1 MRDKR
6 LLVLGAGRGQIG
18 LYKAARE
25 MGITTIAVTLPDNNP
40 PCLPLADEVCYAN
53 IVNPDEVEIKTSGLV
68 FDGVATCCL
77 DRGVRSLG
85 RLCDKYSLPGFSES
99 TAELCNDK
107 FRMKQ
112 RLEACGVNTASFRQI
127 GSEQELIKAVE
138 EVGNYP
144 VIIKATDLA
153 GSKGIYKAEN
163 RDEALSGFR
172 KAMQDTKKDYLIVEK
187 FLQGR
192 EFGAQAFVVNGELL
206 FVMPHGD
213 LLYYA
218 ATAVPVGHYVPFD
231 CDVEMR
237 EKIELETRKAIFAL
251 ELDNCA
257 VNIDFIEE
265 NGNIYVLELSGRA
278 GANCLPELTGIYY
291 GLNYY
296 KLIVA
301 ASLGLDVRGIWNKR
315 RVGRMTGISKMVIST
330 DKSGILENIAY
341 QGEKFPYIY
350 DMTFFVEKGQYVHK
364 FENSSH
370 CLAQV
375 VVSCSDYE
383 ECEVRI
389 NDVMK
394 QIVIDI
400 DE

>member
-18 LYKAARE
+18 LYKAARK

-40 PCLPLADEVCYAN
+40 PCLSLADEVCYAN
-53 IVNPDEVEIKTSGLV
+53 IVNPDEVETNTSGLV
-68 FDGVATCCL
+68 FDGVVTCCL
-77 DRGVRSLG
+77 DMGLRSLG
-85 RLCDKYSLPGFSES
+85 RLCDKYSLRGYSES
-99 TAELCNDK
+99 IAELCNDK

-112 RLEACGVNTASFRQI
+112 HLEECGVNTASFRQI
-127 GSEQELIKAVE
+127 GSEQELLEAVG
-138 EVGNYP
+138 EVGDYP

-172 KAMQDTKKDYLIVEK
+172 RAMRDTCKDYLIVEK

-192 EFGAQAFVVNGELL
+192 EFGAQAFVTNGELL

-213 LLYYA
+213 LLYHA

-231 CDVEMR
+231 CDVKMR
-237 EKIELETRKAIFAL
+237 EKIESETRKAIFAL
-251 ELDNCA
+251 GLDNCA

-265 NGNIYVLELSGRA
+265 NGKVYVLELSGRA
-278 GANCLPELTGIYY
+278 GANCLPELTSIHY
-291 GLNYY
+291 GLEYY
-296 KLIVA
+296 ELIVA
-301 ASLGLDVRGIWNKR
+301 ASLGLDVREIWNKR
-315 RVGRMTGISKMVIST
+315 GVERITGISKMIISP
-330 DKSGILENIAY
+330 DKSGILENITY

-350 DMTFFVEKGQYVHK
+350 DMTFFVEKGQDVHK
-364 FENSSH
+364 FENSGH

-375 VVSCSDYE
+375 VVSGSDYE
-383 ECEVRI
+383 ECEGRI

-400 DE
+400 D